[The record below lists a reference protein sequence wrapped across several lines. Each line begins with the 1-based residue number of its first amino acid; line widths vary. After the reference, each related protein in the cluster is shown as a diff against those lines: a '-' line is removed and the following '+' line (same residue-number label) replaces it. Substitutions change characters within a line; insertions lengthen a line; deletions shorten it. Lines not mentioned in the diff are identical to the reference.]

1 VLGGAIGPWEL
12 VVIMLAVLILF
23 GPKRLPELARGL
35 GKAMQEFR
43 KAAEEV
49 RREIDISDQDDE
61 LQG

>member
-1 VLGGAIGPWEL
+1 MFGGAIGPWEL
-12 VVIMLAVLILF
+12 VLIMFAVLILF

-35 GKAMQEFR
+35 GKAVQEFR

-49 RREIDISDQDDE
+49 KQELNVGDVDDD

>member
-1 VLGGAIGPWEL
+1 MFGGAIGPWEL
-12 VVIMLAVLILF
+12 VLIMFAVLILF

-35 GKAMQEFR
+35 GKAVQEFR

-49 RREIDISDQDDE
+49 KQELNVGDTDDD

>member
-1 VLGGAIGPWEL
+1 MLGGAIGPWEL